1 MNLYLLIFFF
11 SLLQTSIDDYII
23 LNILGN
29 NINSASYK
37 VQNKLSK
44 EIFVW
49 RTIDYGNI
57 NSVERKQLFNKI
69 TTRIKCKHPNLL
81 QFFDIIDQK
90 QSNILY
96 VVTEFC
102 ENGNLCDLIEVCVK
116 RRIRLNEEFVCKV
129 LYQII
134 STIKTCDQLN
144 LGHFTP
150 EDVYLDSKYN
160 VRLYNFQESLNHK
173 EKELK
178 TSVLGA
184 LMYEMCTLQCFEK
197 TSYEKQLKTLVDFV
211 YSANFL
217 SLITHMIRDNNDLK
231 KSIDKILCHP
241 TVLLKS
247 SQWQKHTIF
256 HIKNKPPGSDSQ
268 SSDDGKSLNNEM
280 LRNWEMKL
288 KIREQ
293 TLYEKELQLQNR
305 EKQIAVREKLA
316 NDKITQAENCLK
328 KYKEKRST
336 AIKETSS
343 KDFDSTFYS
352 EACEKDSIILPTSTK
367 MMETKVKKPAAFSR
381 STSERKIRFK
391 GHSPLKDIHN
401 KTNKSLRKSS
411 KSLKHNK
418 PKSVKEDEGCKILF
432 TDENQYENTV
442 VDRKECRP
450 ISWTEENKKFAFDL
464 LRMMNESQIKPKH
477 GVKHTF
483 L

>member
-1 MNLYLLIFFF
+1 
-11 SLLQTSIDDYII
+11 
-23 LNILGN
+23 
-29 NINSASYK
+29 
-37 VQNKLSK
+37 
-44 EIFVW
+44 
-49 RTIDYGNI
+49 
-57 NSVERKQLFNKI
+57 
-69 TTRIKCKHPNLL
+69 
-81 QFFDIIDQK
+81 
-90 QSNILY
+90 
-96 VVTEFC
+96 
-102 ENGNLCDLIEVCVK
+102 
-116 RRIRLNEEFVCKV
+116 
-129 LYQII
+129 
-134 STIKTCDQLN
+134 
-144 LGHFTP
+144 
-150 EDVYLDSKYN
+150 
-160 VRLYNFQESLNHK
+160 
-173 EKELK
+173 
-178 TSVLGA
+178 
-184 LMYEMCTLQCFEK
+184 
-197 TSYEKQLKTLVDFV
+197 
-211 YSANFL
+211 
-217 SLITHMIRDNNDLK
+217 
-231 KSIDKILCHP
+231 
-241 TVLLKS
+241 
-247 SQWQKHTIF
+247 
-256 HIKNKPPGSDSQ
+256 
-268 SSDDGKSLNNEM
+268 
-280 LRNWEMKL
+280 MKL